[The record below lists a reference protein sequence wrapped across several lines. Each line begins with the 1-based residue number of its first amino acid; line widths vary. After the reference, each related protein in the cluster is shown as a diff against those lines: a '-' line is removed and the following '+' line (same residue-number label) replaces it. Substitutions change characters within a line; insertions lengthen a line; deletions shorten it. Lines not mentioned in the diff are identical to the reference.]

1 MTHRSILSRYL
12 DPTVLSRLAGRRIE
26 PRGLV
31 LGNLAGAHA
40 SPASGFAVEFSG
52 HREYVWGDDPKHI
65 DWRVFF
71 TRDKYVV
78 KQFQME
84 TNLVCHLVLDVSASM
99 RYGEGEEQKLRY
111 AATMAAA
118 LAYTIVARSDKVSLA
133 TCDEQVLSWTAP
145 SNSPAQVVRIAA
157 QLADIEPKRPTNMG
171 ACLAE
176 LAGRTRRRE
185 IVMVFSD
192 FFSDLASLAA
202 ALDRLRFQRHEVVL
216 FQTLHHDELA
226 FEFGGSIRF
235 AGLERAETLLADA
248 HELRRAYLDALARY
262 NARLDELCGER
273 RIERVLV
280 DTSRNVG
287 EVLVDYLNQRGMR
300 RRWSGISGR

>member
-1 MTHRSILSRYL
+1 MTNRSILTRYL
-12 DPTVLSRLAGRRIE
+12 DPAVLSRLAGRRIE

-78 KQFQME
+78 KQYQME

-99 RYGEGEEQKLRY
+99 RYGEGQEQKLRY
-111 AATMAAA
+111 SSNMAAA
-118 LAYTIVARSDKVSLA
+118 LAYAVVNRSDKVSLA
-133 TCDEQVLSWTAP
+133 TCDERVLAWTSP
-145 SNSPAQVVRIAA
+145 SNSPAQVVRIAG
-157 QLADIEPKRPTNMG
+157 QLADVEPKRPTKLG
-171 ACLAE
+171 ECLAE
-176 LAGRTRRRE
+176 LAGRLRRRE

-192 FFSDLASLAA
+192 FFSELASLAA

-226 FEFGGSIRF
+226 FEFDGCVKF
-235 AGLERAETLLADA
+235 VGLETTEAHLTDA
-248 HELRRAYLDALARY
+248 HELRRAYLAALARY
-262 NARLDELCGER
+262 HARFDELCGER
-273 RIERVLV
+273 RVERVLV

-287 EVLVDYLNQRGMR
+287 EVLVDYLNQRGLRR
-300 RRWSGISGR
+300 RRW